1 MRYAKLI
8 KNHPV
13 YAPNPILH
21 DGLWYGN
28 PPVSVYEAEGYKP
41 VSLTDQ
47 PEPPGVGRWIE
58 TWTETEDAIVQ
69 GWVWHEATDEDEIS
83 DTEALELLT
92 GGGGE

>member
-8 KNHPV
+8 DGFPS

-28 PPVSVYEAEGYKP
+28 HPPEIYLAEGYKP

-47 PEPPGVGRWIE
+47 PEPQGVGWWVE
-58 TWTETEDAIVQ
+58 TWAETEDAIVQ
-69 GWVWHEATDEDEIS
+69 GWAWHEAADEDEIS
-83 DTEALELLT
+83 DTEALDMLL
-92 GGGGE
+92 GGEA